1 MISRHSQGKTNS
13 PPAVNPI
20 GMQLT
25 PDGLGG
31 VGWFICATRWPSRVA
46 SPAPAWPIAAAENIN
61 TKAVFFIGCL
71 QLGGLVAATP
81 RLARRARCGHHNYDL
96 DMSFLRRNRE
106 APQTRRNSSGA
117 VTSAPQLLD

>member
-31 VGWFICATRWPSRVA
+31 VGWFIWATRWPSRVA
-46 SPAPAWPIAAAENIN
+46 SPAQAWPTAAAENIN

-81 RLARRARCGHHNYDL
+81 GDGSPGTMR
-96 DMSFLRRNRE
+96 
-106 APQTRRNSSGA
+106 T
-117 VTSAPQLLD
+117 PQL

>member
-13 PPAVNPI
+13 PPAVIPI

-31 VGWFICATRWPSRVA
+31 VGWFICATRWPWVA
-46 SPAPAWPIAAAENIN
+46 SPALAWPIAAAENIN

-71 QLGGLVAATP
+71 QLGGSVAATRRMA
-81 RLARRARCGHHNYDL
+81 RLARCGHHNYDVA
-96 DMSFLRRNRE
+96 MSFVGRNRE
-106 APQTRRNSSGA
+106 PVPAGRCARSA
-117 VTSAPQLLD
+117 VTSAPQSLD